1 MRHITA
7 IPSIIVVLLLCTP
20 PLFAE
25 KNVSLADN
33 AALRYWSAFSAVQ
46 DSAITDEQAR
56 ELNAILDGTAPYD
69 DSKYK
74 DLLEKNRLALE
85 IMARA
90 TSVSNCDWGL
100 DYGAEDV
107 PVEYA
112 RKALVLGRLN
122 VLYAF
127 HLFIAGDK
135 DGGVRTLA
143 AGLRFS
149 HDVGNG
155 GSLFA
160 TLIAKDLLV
169 NHLRAVA
176 DVLHLEQLSAAQRA
190 RLQEAVRQLGEGLDW
205 RTAAKL
211 DLEGLR
217 GQYAGDSVTSTALT
231 RIISSYA
238 AALDDQSK
246 LPILDE
252 AIHSAPRQL
261 ANLIP
266 NAKRV
271 LEQKQDLNN
280 RLLQTRSLLQ

>member
-1 MRHITA
+1 MKHITA
-7 IPSIIVVLLLCTP
+7 ISSLILVVLLPGVC
-20 PLFAE
+20 
-25 KNVSLADN
+25 VSAQRNMALADN

-69 DSKYK
+69 DTKYK
-74 DLLEKNRLALE
+74 DLLEKNTLALE

-90 TSVSNCDWGL
+90 TSLANCDWGL

-127 HLFIAGDK
+127 HLFIAGNK
-135 DGGVRTLA
+135 DGGVRTFA

-190 RLQEAVRQLGEGLDW
+190 QLQEAVRRLGEGLDW

-217 GQYAGDSVTSTALT
+217 SHYAGDAVTSTALT
-231 RIISSYA
+231 RIISSYVA
-238 AALDDQSK
+238 VLEDQSK
-246 LPILDE
+246 LPTLDA
-252 AIHSAPRQL
+252 AIRSAPQQL

>member
-1 MRHITA
+1 
-7 IPSIIVVLLLCTP
+7 V
-20 PLFAE
+20 
-25 KNVSLADN
+25 D
-33 AALRYWSAFSAVQ
+33 
-46 DSAITDEQAR
+46 
-56 ELNAILDGTAPYD
+56 
-69 DSKYK
+69 
-74 DLLEKNRLALE
+74 
-85 IMARA
+85 
-90 TSVSNCDWGL
+90 
-100 DYGAEDV
+100 
-107 PVEYA
+107 YA

-127 HLFIAGDK
+127 HLFIAGNK

-149 HDVGNG
+149 QDVGNG

-160 TLIAKDLLV
+160 TLMAKDLLV

-190 RLQEAVRQLGEGLDW
+190 RLQEAVRRLGKGLDW

-231 RIISSYA
+231 RIISSYVA
-238 AALDDQSK
+238 VLEDQSK
-246 LPILDE
+246 LPTLDE
-252 AIHSAPRQL
+252 AIHSAPQQL

>member
-1 MRHITA
+1 
-7 IPSIIVVLLLCTP
+7 LLLSAASA
-20 PLFAE
+20 FADR
-25 KNVSLADN
+25 NVSLADN
-33 AALRYWSAFSAVQ
+33 AALRYWSAFSALQ

-69 DSKYK
+69 DTKYK
-74 DLLEKNRLALE
+74 DLLEKNKLALE

-90 TSVSNCDWGL
+90 TSLPKCDWGL

-127 HLFIAGDK
+127 HLFIAGNK

-176 DVLHLEQLSAAQRA
+176 DVLHLEQLSVAQRA
-190 RLQEAVRQLGEGLDW
+190 RLQEAVRRLGEGLDW
-205 RTAAKL
+205 RTAVKL

-217 GQYAGDSVTSTALT
+217 GHYAGDSVTSTALT
-231 RIISSYA
+231 RIISSYDA
-238 AALDDQSK
+238 VLDDQSK

-252 AIHSAPRQL
+252 AIHSAPQQL